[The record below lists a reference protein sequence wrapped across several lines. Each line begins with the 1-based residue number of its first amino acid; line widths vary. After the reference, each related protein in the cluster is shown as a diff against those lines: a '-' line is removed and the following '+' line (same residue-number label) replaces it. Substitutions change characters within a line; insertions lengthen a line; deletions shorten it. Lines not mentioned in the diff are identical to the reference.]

1 MKEHQYFPGKL
12 DVAAFARDGAELS
25 GELAAASLLRLAD
38 AAAPE
43 APASAWPAVTWRVTG
58 ERREERGAEAQTWL
72 HLEASALVR
81 LTCQRCL
88 QPVEEA
94 IELSH
99 WFRFVKDEAEALSV
113 DAESEE
119 DLLVLTRSLDVI
131 ELLEDELLLSLP
143 LVPRHETCP
152 QPLVA
157 PVDPALQEMERAEE
171 QRPHPFAAL
180 AALKKQQGPKQ

>member
-1 MKEHQYFPGKL
+1 MKEHQYFPDKL
-12 DVAAFARDGAELS
+12 DVAAFARDAAELS
-25 GELAAASLLRLAD
+25 GEIAAVKLARVAD

-43 APASAWPAVTWRVTG
+43 APANQWPAVSWRIQG
-58 ERREERGAEAQTWL
+58 ERREARGAEAQTWL

-88 QPVEEA
+88 QPVDVP
-94 IELSH
+94 IQLSH
-99 WFRFVKDEAEALSV
+99 AYRFVKDEAEALSI

-119 DLLVLTRSLDVI
+119 DLLVLSRSLDVI
-131 ELLEDELLLSLP
+131 EVLEDELLLSLP
-143 LVPRHETCP
+143 LVPRHDVCP

-157 PVDPALQEMERAEE
+157 PVDPALQEGAPADE
-171 QRPHPFAAL
+171 RPHPFAAL